1 MHYWIYIV
9 IKVITVNCWIYI
21 ESEIIA
27 VNPLMTEA
35 DII

>member
-1 MHYWIYIV
+1 MV

-21 ESEIIA
+21 ESEIIT

>member
-1 MHYWIYIV
+1 MV